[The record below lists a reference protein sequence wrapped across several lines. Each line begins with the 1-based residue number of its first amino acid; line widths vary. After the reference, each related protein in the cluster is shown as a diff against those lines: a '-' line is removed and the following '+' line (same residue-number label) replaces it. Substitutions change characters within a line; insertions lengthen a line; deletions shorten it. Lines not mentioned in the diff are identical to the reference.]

1 MKHARLQSL
10 IFGVVVMSFDVVAQP
25 KHYSEYELKVSDCIR
40 LEKQKQPVMAAD
52 LKRFKRDEVAVSIFY
67 LKDKRIVDCSARSE
81 LISLAHA
88 LQSSSFNLDSLKLQY
103 LSLEMIAKEEK
114 FQRLPLDFRNDFIKA
129 VEGKSLEI
137 NLLDLFDEIDDLI
150 SK

>member
-1 MKHARLQSL
+1 MKHVSFQSL
-10 IFGVVVMSFDVVAQP
+10 IFGVVMSFDAVAQP
-25 KHYSEYELKVSDCIR
+25 EHYSEYELKVSDCIR
-40 LEKQKQPVMAAD
+40 LEKQKQPVMAVD
-52 LKRFKRDEVAVSIFY
+52 LKSFKRDEVAESIFY
-67 LKDKRIVDCSARSE
+67 LKEKRIVDCSAHAE
-81 LISLAHA
+81 LISLAHS
-88 LQSSSFNLDSLKLQY
+88 LQSSSFNIDSLKLQY